1 MIAKFEELSELNHNE
16 VVGFELFGYP
26 NLSVVLLRDPDERA
40 EFRKRIEMT
49 KEIVK
54 DKVKNCNEIWT
65 YGKSK
70 LAKVMSLVYQGGYL
84 SFKIAELKG
93 IDWKQTKTIDKIKEG
108 LKELGVVEK
117 LEKELGFISE

>member
-1 MIAKFEELSELNHNE
+1 MFPSKEM
-16 VVGFELFGYP
+16 
-26 NLSVVLLRDPDERA
+26 
-40 EFRKRIEMT
+40 KRSM
-49 KEIVK
+49 
-54 DKVKNCNEIWT
+54 
-65 YGKSK
+65 S
-70 LAKVMSLVYQGGYL
+70 KVMSLVYQGGCL